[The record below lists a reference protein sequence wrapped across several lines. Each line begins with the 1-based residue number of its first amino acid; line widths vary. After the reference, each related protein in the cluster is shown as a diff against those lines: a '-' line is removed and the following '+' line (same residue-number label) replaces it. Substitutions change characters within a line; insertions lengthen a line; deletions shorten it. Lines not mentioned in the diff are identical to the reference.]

1 VKDKRSLLMR
11 FHTQTSGASLTWQQ
25 PLNNVVRT
33 AIEALAAV
41 LGGTQS
47 LHTNSYD
54 EAWALPTEQAVEVAL
69 RTQQIIAEETGV
81 PSVID
86 PLGGSYY
93 VEWLTEQMEE
103 EAYKYFDRIESAGGL
118 LKAIKTGYLQR
129 EIAEN
134 AYRLSKRVE
143 EGKDSVVGV
152 NKYAKVEKEPIKFL
166 KINFAAQ
173 RRQLKRLTSVKKER
187 NEAKV
192 RAALVKMG
200 RAFENE
206 DANSIYPML
215 DAVTQYATLGEIV
228 DAGRKAW
235 GTFKE
240 PMLL

>member
-1 VKDKRSLLMR
+1 MR

-25 PLNNVVRT
+25 PLNNAVRT
-33 AIEALAAV
+33 AVEALAAV

-81 PSVID
+81 PNVID

-103 EAYKYFDRIESAGGL
+103 EAYKYFDRIEAAGGL

-134 AYRLSKRVE
+134 SYRLSKRVE
-143 EGKDSVVGV
+143 EGKDNVVGV
-152 NKYAKVEKEPIKFL
+152 NKYSKPEKEPIEFL
-166 KINFAAQ
+166 KIDSKAQ
-173 RRQLKRLTSVKKER
+173 RSQIRRLKGGKKAR
-187 NEAKV
+187 DQAKV
-192 RAALVKMG
+192 GTALAKLE
-200 RAFENE
+200 RAFEKE

-215 DAVTQYATLGEIV
+215 EAVTRYATLGEV
-228 DAGRKAW
+228 MDAGRRVW